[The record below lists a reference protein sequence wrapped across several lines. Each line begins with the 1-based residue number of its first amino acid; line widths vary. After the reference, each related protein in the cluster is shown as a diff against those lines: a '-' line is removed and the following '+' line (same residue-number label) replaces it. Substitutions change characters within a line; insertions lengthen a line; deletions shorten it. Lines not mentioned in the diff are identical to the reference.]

1 MRGSEQASEADRM
14 TASNE
19 RSASDNFSFGR
30 NGTWPVVGPADRFD
44 AKPEH
49 EFEKG
54 LLPEPPEVSSNLR
67 DFYVDWRR

>member
-1 MRGSEQASEADRM
+1 MPQPAEGQA
-14 TASNE
+14 
-19 RSASDNFSFGR
+19 GI
-30 NGTWPVVGPADRFD
+30 VIGPADRFD

-67 DFYVDWRR
+67 DFYVDW